1 MTRPGK
7 PGLFLSFLKT
17 GWTAL
22 YKYCVIIEIQQKG
35 ANMMSQKISD
45 PQLGAKIAQIMGAHN
60 TPTPQMSPTDKQ
72 TAAKNLKKLFCGLS
86 WANWMQGMTLGAAWY
101 TAGRQLESCV
111 MAKANNNPAAD
122 YMRQIV
128 ASARVQIARD
138 AMTHPHRDDLIA
150 CPDDKRDK
158 WGAWGGQMTRD
169 ALASLNN
176 LLMQYAPKE
185 SDPAQQTQPTTKFL
199 NPLVKII
206 LDARQHNRP
215 H

>member
-1 MTRPGK
+1 
-7 PGLFLSFLKT
+7 
-17 GWTAL
+17 
-22 YKYCVIIEIQQKG
+22 
-35 ANMMSQKISD
+35 MMSKKNSD

-60 TPTPQMSPTDKQ
+60 TPTPQMTQTDKQ
-72 TAAKNLKKLFCGLS
+72 AAAENLKKLFHGLS

-101 TAGRQLESCV
+101 AAGRQLESFV

-138 AMTHPHRDDLIA
+138 AMTHPYRDDYIA

-169 ALASLNN
+169 ARAVLNT
-176 LLMQYAPKE
+176 LLTQYTPKE
-185 SDPAQQTQPTTKFL
+185 SAPAQQTQPAMKFL

-206 LDARQHNRP
+206 LDAHQHNRP